1 MLRHLEAFR
10 NSSERQTELERLLR
24 SHTDEEIARGLF
36 ICAGLLRGSSGPTDE
51 APALAVPLNVVEQ
64 NLFRENPALWVPAAW
79 VFGLYYLRT
88 GPDALLPS
96 PPTLDRLLT
105 LWSGDVSDE
114 IAVFVALALCSQLGR
129 VPRGEWTPALTETQ
143 MARVQQASVVRNIRN
158 MGRPISQ
165 LGGRLPRWKRL
176 AGGGTCNATGRGQSF
191 IFQARIFE
199 RCLR

>member
-1 MLRHLEAFR
+1 M
-10 NSSERQTELERLLR
+10 
-24 SHTDEEIARGLF
+24 
-36 ICAGLLRGSSGPTDE
+36 
-51 APALAVPLNVVEQ
+51 
-64 NLFRENPALWVPAAW
+64 PAAW

-143 MARVQQASVVRNIRN
+143 MARVQQASVVRTTPNVDDQLASLMVAFHAGNVWPEEELAMRLDEASRSYIKLGFSKDAFDMTLKQ
-158 MGRPISQ
+158 MGHAGRKYLNGRRP
-165 LGGRLPRWKRL
+165 
-176 AGGGTCNATGRGQSF
+176 RGNKAKQ
-191 IFQARIFE
+191 
-199 RCLR
+199 